1 MFRADLHIH
10 SRFSR
15 ATSKNLTIRN
25 LASWA
30 YIKGIHLLGTGDC
43 THTQWLNE
51 LKNSLT
57 YNEHTGF
64 YKLKSPLTKEDIYE
78 HTAINVNTIS
88 FQPEFILQGEISC
101 IYKKLGATRK
111 NHNLVFF
118 PDFQTTE
125 IFNSQLAKKGNLESD
140 GRPILGLDA
149 KNLLEMVL
157 EHKNSYLIP
166 AHIWTPW
173 FSLFGSKSG
182 FDKIEDC
189 FEELTTEIF
198 ALETGLSSDPPMN
211 RLYSALDNF
220 TLISN
225 SDAHSSENLARE
237 VNIFHN
243 ATTYQELF
251 ESLQRKNTN
260 FYGTIEFFPQEGKY
274 HADGHRECNICFTP
288 NQSKEHN
295 LICPVCH
302 KPLTIGVQF
311 RVEELADRKEPIKTR
326 EQFESLIPLKEILA
340 QLLNVGIKSK
350 KITEKY
356 QNLIQNLG
364 CELDILQ
371 TVDIEN
377 INKIDTKLGQ
387 AILKMRKN
395 EVTCQSGYD
404 GEYGHILIA

>member
-15 ATSKNLTIRN
+15 ATAKNLTIRN

-30 YIKGIHLLGTGDC
+30 YIKGIQLLGTGDC
-43 THTQWLNE
+43 THNVWLKE
-51 LKNSLT
+51 LEEALT

-64 YKLKSPLTKEDIYE
+64 YALKQPLTKEDIYT
-78 HTAINVNTIS
+78 HTQIHVNTIT

-111 NHNLVFF
+111 NHNLIFF
-118 PDFQTTE
+118 PNFETAKK
-125 IFNSQLAKKGNLESD
+125 FNTQLAKIGNLESD

-149 KNLLEMVL
+149 KNLLTMVL
-157 EHKNSYLIP
+157 EHKNSYFIP

-182 FDKIEDC
+182 FNSIEDC
-189 FEELTTEIF
+189 FEDLTNEIF

-211 RLYSALDNF
+211 RLCSSLDRF

-237 VNIFHN
+237 VNIFHEKTN
-243 ATTYQELF
+243 YQDMF
-251 ESLQRKNTN
+251 ASLQRKNTN

-274 HADGHRECNICFTP
+274 HADGHRACNICFTP
-288 NQSKEHN
+288 TQSKEHH
-295 LICPVCH
+295 LLCPVCH

-311 RVEELADRKEPIKTR
+311 RVEELADRKEPIKTQ

-340 QLLNVGIKSK
+340 QLFNVGVKTK
-350 KITEKY
+350 KVTEKY
-356 QNLIQNLG
+356 QHLIQNLG
-364 CELDILQ
+364 TELDILQ
-371 TVDIEN
+371 IIPLEQIYALDE
-377 INKIDTKLGQ
+377 KLGN
-387 AILKMRKN
+387 AILKIEKMK
-395 EVTCQSGYD
+395 
-404 GEYGHILIA
+404 

>member
-15 ATSKNLTIRN
+15 ATAKNLTIRN

-43 THTQWLNE
+43 THSTWLKE
-51 LKNSLT
+51 LEDALM

-64 YKLKSPLTKEDIYE
+64 YTLKQPLTKEDILF
-78 HTAINVNTIS
+78 HTHIPVHTIT

-118 PDFQTTE
+118 PNFE
-125 IFNSQLAKKGNLESD
+125 IAKKFNSKLAKIGNLESD

-149 KNLLEMVL
+149 KNLLAMVL
-157 EHKNSYLIP
+157 EYQDSFFIP

-182 FDKIEDC
+182 FNSIEDC
-189 FEELTTEIF
+189 FEDLTAEIF

-211 RLYSALDNF
+211 RLCSSLDRF
-220 TLISN
+220 VLISN

-237 VNIFHN
+237 VNIFHEKTN
-243 ATTYQELF
+243 YNDLF
-251 ESLQRKNTN
+251 ASLQRKNTN
-260 FYGTIEFFPQEGKY
+260 FYGTVEFFPEEGKY
-274 HADGHRECNICFTP
+274 HADGHRACNVCFTP
-288 NQSKEHN
+288 TQSKEHN
-295 LICPVCH
+295 LLCPVCH

-311 RVEELADRKEPIKTR
+311 RVEELADRKEPIKTQ

-340 QLLNVGIKSK
+340 QCLKVGIKTK
-350 KITEKY
+350 KVTEKY
-356 QNLIQNLG
+356 QFLIQNLG
-364 CELDILQ
+364 AELDILQ
-371 TVDIEN
+371 LVPLEQ
-377 INKIDTKLGQ
+377 INALDEQLGH
-387 AILKMRKN
+387 AIYKMRKN
-395 EVTCQSGYD
+395 DVTCQSGYD
-404 GEYGHILIA
+404 GEYGQILIV